1 MATILRTRPQRR
13 PVGADASRLAFSNWS
28 MSTPESS
35 AVAVSSAAVSA
46 AAVSAVGRSRRR
58 PSRRWPSRRRPSR
71 RRPVPRDAC
80 GSPLPWRLPPGQPPR
95 PRQPPPRPVR
105 PASARPPRSP
115 ASSPTPR
122 CGQFRSP
129 TRGALMTARRPP
141 CPVLAINHENAISY
155 FEYRRDDTFS
165 PQVRPKPNFL
175 RKCYLHAVRTLSS
188 ACPSS
193 PCRWRST
200 AACRGTLHTG
210 AP

>member
-35 AVAVSSAAVSA
+35 AVAVSAVAVSAVAVSAVAVSA
-46 AAVSAVGRSRRR
+46 AAVSAVAVS
-58 PSRRWPSRRRPSR
+58 
-71 RRPVPRDAC
+71 A
-80 GSPLPWRLPPGQPPR
+80 PLPWRLPPGQPPQ

-175 RKCYLHAVRTLSS
+175 RKCYLRAVRTLSS

-200 AACRGTLHTG
+200 AACRGILHTG